1 LPCRV
6 VVGDD
11 GAVNE
16 QLAAG
21 VFVSYR
27 RHDTAHVAGRLSDH
41 LARRFGA
48 GQIFMDV
55 ASIRPGSDFPD
66 TVAEA
71 LERSA
76 VLLALIG
83 KDWVSSM
90 NATGGRRLD
99 DPDDWVVHEIRIAL
113 ERGIRVIPVLADG
126 AALPQAADL
135 PEVLTPLLRRQAV
148 RVDHETFGAD
158 VEALINA
165 VSPGRGT
172 DETTA
177 SDVGSRLFVS
187 PVDRIVDPIR
197 LGVHPA
203 ALVEA
208 ADGSR
213 NRAPPFVPRD
223 VFAQLRAALVDDRFV
238 LVVGD
243 STAGKT
249 RLAFEAMRECLPGYC
264 CVAPEWAEAL
274 VDAVAQARARRPAV
288 LWLDDLERFL
298 GEEVLRAAGLSAL
311 LDVDD
316 VVVLATMRAHEY
328 ANFGPRYDV
337 GVERGG
343 LQGARVGR
351 TVLSRATEIRL
362 ERMWSKG
369 EVAAAAKVGD
379 LRITQA
385 LASAQRYGLA
395 EVMAAGPQ
403 MLGELRN
410 AWSVARAQPAGG
422 GPVGDPRGA
431 ALVTA
436 AVDIRLI
443 GYHKPVPLSVLREL
457 HEVYLRARGGAV
469 LRPGS
474 WKNAVAWATQPIHA
488 TSSLLE
494 PGNGKSWLAFDYLV
508 DAAARDPSAP
518 PVPDETWRAFIDHAA
533 LPDAV
538 EIAWQACLAGRPEH
552 ACAVAQRAI
561 AQRGFA
567 IAARVASCLG
577 NAGEEQIAVDLLQ
590 HALEWADGSGQ
601 VAPEDL
607 LAMRRTLAWELGAKR
622 GGYGNPARALEIAR
636 RVAADAAE
644 LWGDTHPDALFAQ
657 LVVARQLGGTGA
669 AADALAMAQR
679 VCNQASALLGSDHDV
694 VDGAR
699 FEVAAWTRRVH
710 GPVEAAKRFR
720 ELLTDLQ
727 QRPATDVLSTID
739 IEWNLGSYLLEAG
752 DSRTALP
759 ILKLVTEK
767 AEARY
772 GRTFARSL
780 GYRHSYIEAVAAAC
794 APGAALGLAHELVT
808 DCCNVL
814 GADHL
819 MTLKAKYLVA
829 MLVSQ
834 AGDGDAAAR
843 LFEALHSDVARVLG
857 DDHWLADDARR
868 HFTAADSTEAH
879 TSSDAESRSRPSAGG

>member
-1 LPCRV
+1 
-6 VVGDD
+6 
-11 GAVNE
+11 
-16 QLAAG
+16 
-21 VFVSYR
+21 
-27 RHDTAHVAGRLSDH
+27 
-41 LARRFGA
+41 
-48 GQIFMDV
+48 
-55 ASIRPGSDFPD
+55 
-66 TVAEA
+66 
-71 LERSA
+71 
-76 VLLALIG
+76 
-83 KDWVSSM
+83 
-90 NATGGRRLD
+90 
-99 DPDDWVVHEIRIAL
+99 
-113 ERGIRVIPVLADG
+113 
-126 AALPQAADL
+126 
-135 PEVLTPLLRRQAV
+135 
-148 RVDHETFGAD
+148 
-158 VEALINA
+158 
-165 VSPGRGT
+165 
-172 DETTA
+172 
-177 SDVGSRLFVS
+177 
-187 PVDRIVDPIR
+187 
-197 LGVHPA
+197 
-203 ALVEA
+203 
-208 ADGSR
+208 
-213 NRAPPFVPRD
+213 
-223 VFAQLRAALVDDRFV
+223 
-238 LVVGD
+238 
-243 STAGKT
+243 
-249 RLAFEAMRECLPGYC
+249 
-264 CVAPEWAEAL
+264 
-274 VDAVAQARARRPAV
+274 
-288 LWLDDLERFL
+288 
-298 GEEVLRAAGLSAL
+298 
-311 LDVDD
+311 
-316 VVVLATMRAHEY
+316 
-328 ANFGPRYDV
+328 
-337 GVERGG
+337 
-343 LQGARVGR
+343 
-351 TVLSRATEIRL
+351 
-362 ERMWSKG
+362 
-369 EVAAAAKVGD
+369 
-379 LRITQA
+379 
-385 LASAQRYGLA
+385 
-395 EVMAAGPQ
+395 
-403 MLGELRN
+403 
-410 AWSVARAQPAGG
+410 
-422 GPVGDPRGA
+422 
-431 ALVTA
+431 
-436 AVDIRLI
+436 
-443 GYHKPVPLSVLREL
+443 
-457 HEVYLRARGGAV
+457 
-469 LRPGS
+469 
-474 WKNAVAWATQPIHA
+474 
-488 TSSLLE
+488 
-494 PGNGKSWLAFDYLV
+494 
-508 DAAARDPSAP
+508 
-518 PVPDETWRAFIDHAA
+518 
-533 LPDAV
+533 
-538 EIAWQACLAGRPEH
+538 
-552 ACAVAQRAI
+552 
-561 AQRGFA
+561 
-567 IAARVASCLG
+567 VASCLG
-577 NAGEEQIAVDLLQ
+577 SAGEEQIAVDLLQ